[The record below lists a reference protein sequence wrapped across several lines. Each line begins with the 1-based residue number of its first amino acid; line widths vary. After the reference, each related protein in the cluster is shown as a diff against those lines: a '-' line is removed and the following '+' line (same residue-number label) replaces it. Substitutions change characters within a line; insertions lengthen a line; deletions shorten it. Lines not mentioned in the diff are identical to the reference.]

1 MSSPELEFEIIRLIE
16 ASPHLSQREIAR
28 ELTVSLGAVNY
39 CMQALIDKGWMK
51 IHHFSASRNKW
62 KYVYVL
68 TPKGIKERVKLT
80 KSFLVRKLE
89 EYQRLE
95 QEIALLQ
102 RELDGKKG

>member
-39 CMQALIDKGWMK
+39 CMQALMDKGWMK
-51 IHHFSASRNKW
+51 IHHFSASPNKW

-68 TPKGIKERVKLT
+68 TPKGIRERVKLT

-102 RELDGKKG
+102 RELDGK